1 MEIVIYELDKIHE
14 PYGALKHSKL
24 IACNCSIC
32 KDSQE
37 PHFYPYELLRKFT
50 EHRQTIQ
57 CQKSY
62 NMVDFWGSDDDAS
75 DKRQLVKEEER
86 KSGIG
91 PIFEGPVNVYGN
103 LVTGNHN
110 MAKKSGEVTVKSA
123 WANGLFYLL
132 VFVVVI
138 AGLGFLASTVSVF
151 VLPLILIAGAIFV
164 PIIGALQLKQDG
176 RFSDKSFVE
185 LMRIVVGQLPLVGKL
200 ARKNQEK
207 S

>member
-1 MEIVIYELDKIHE
+1 
-14 PYGALKHSKL
+14 
-24 IACNCSIC
+24 
-32 KDSQE
+32 
-37 PHFYPYELLRKFT
+37 
-50 EHRQTIQ
+50 
-57 CQKSY
+57 
-62 NMVDFWGSDDDAS
+62 
-75 DKRQLVKEEER
+75 
-86 KSGIG
+86 
-91 PIFEGPVNVYGN
+91 
-103 LVTGNHN
+103 
-110 MAKKSGEVTVKSA
+110 
-123 WANGLFYLL
+123 
-132 VFVVVI
+132 VVI